1 MIIHNGF
8 VFPHRRYEEPVYS
21 SFERPFNVQTWW
33 GVRGAKTYV
42 GRSQTR
48 EISLRATLTNFPAKA
63 AFNAARRSIETALD
77 QGLSGQ
83 LTIGDTVFPQC
94 LFLGWFPEGDRDGQ
108 AWYSP
113 VIDNVGIQ
121 GWTQRGVLR
130 WLETKVIV

>member
-1 MIIHNGF
+1 MIVQNGY
-8 VFPHRRYEEPVYS
+8 VFPHRRHENPVYGP
-21 SFERPFNVQTWW
+21 FERPYNVQSWW

-48 EISLRATLTNFPAKA
+48 EISLRATLTNFPVESV
-63 AFNAARRSIETALD
+63 FNSIRRDLETALD
-77 QGLSGQ
+77 AGLSGP
-83 LTIGDTVFPQC
+83 LTINSTTFPQC

-113 VIDNVGIQ
+113 LVDSNGIQ

-130 WLETKVIV
+130 WLETKVYV